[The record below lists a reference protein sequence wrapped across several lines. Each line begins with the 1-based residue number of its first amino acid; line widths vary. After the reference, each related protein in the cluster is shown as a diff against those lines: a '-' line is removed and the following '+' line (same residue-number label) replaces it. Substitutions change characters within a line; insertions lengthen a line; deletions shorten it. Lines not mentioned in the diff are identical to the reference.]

1 MLMGQL
7 PKMHPPIVQEG
18 QTGRE
23 SVEPTKA
30 EECAINP
37 ENFNVSHWECSM
49 FSVFSADSLTEICE
63 NNP

>member
-1 MLMGQL
+1 
-7 PKMHPPIVQEG
+7 MHPPIVQEG

-30 EECAINP
+30 EECAMNP
-37 ENFNVSHWECSM
+37 EHFNVSHWECSM
-49 FSVFSADSLTEICE
+49 FSADSLTELCA